1 MLGITTTPSR
11 CTKLFITDMLRKK
24 KYDDVKGL
32 LESGATLLLKH
43 GETNAGTE
51 LALLLID
58 VYTKA
63 NTPSNEAVGTLVKIF
78 SNYKLEDH
86 PKKKSFINTALKWSS
101 KPENN
106 NQGDPTL
113 RTCFAHHFQAM
124 QDYEV
129 AQKHYLRSNDA
140 EGFANMLIQWGEEVY
155 PSEKD
160 LLITRAVLM
169 YLCLQNLKDANIIYS
184 LFKNR
189 YPALDTPLFN
199 YTRFL
204 LLTLERDALPLF
216 DLLRSTY
223 QKSLQR
229 DPTFTQYLD
238 QIANVFFGVPLP
250 GNNAGMGGLLGSLMK
265 SFFNE
270 GDQ

>member
-1 MLGITTTPSR
+1 
-11 CTKLFITDMLRKK
+11 
-24 KYDDVKGL
+24 
-32 LESGATLLLKH
+32 
-43 GETNAGTE
+43 
-51 LALLLID
+51 
-58 VYTKA
+58 
-63 NTPSNEAVGTLVKIF
+63 
-78 SNYKLEDH
+78 
-86 PKKKSFINTALKWSS
+86 
-101 KPENN
+101 
-106 NQGDPTL
+106 
-113 RTCFAHHFQAM
+113 M

-129 AQKHYLRSNDA
+129 AQKHYLRSNDP

-216 DLLRSTY
+216 DLLRGTY

-229 DPTFTQYLD
+229 DPTFTQVRSGVYTQMRINNCFSTWTRLPMCSSEYLCRATMRAWAD
-238 QIANVFFGVPLP
+238 CWAR
-250 GNNAGMGGLLGSLMK
+250 
-265 SFFNE
+265 
-270 GDQ
+270 